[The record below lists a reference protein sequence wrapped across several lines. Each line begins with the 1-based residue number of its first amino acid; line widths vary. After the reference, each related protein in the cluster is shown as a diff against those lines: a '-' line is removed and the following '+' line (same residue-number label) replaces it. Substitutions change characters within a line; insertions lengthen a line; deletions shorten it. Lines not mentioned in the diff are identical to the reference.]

1 MCELRM
7 MGMDRDADEREF
19 ETTYRSGR
27 MRINPRIFLGTAP
40 ALVFLV
46 AHQFTSTPVAILISF
61 AVSALVFVRN
71 SGNGIIRALSVLS
84 FIIVSLAAV
93 TGIVLNSDSAF
104 VAQNLVGDFSIA
116 LVSVGSVAI
125 RRPLIGAIARDVAPG
140 IQPVMP
146 IGHPTF
152 VMLTLLNAAMSIA
165 SGVAR
170 IAMFEILST
179 DLYVIFSRVALWP
192 TQAWFLWFCYRQVT
206 RAAIRI
212 WPVDMPPPVGWTG
225 RTQNTDE

>member
-1 MCELRM
+1 
-7 MGMDRDADEREF
+7 
-19 ETTYRSGR
+19 
-27 MRINPRIFLGTAP
+27 
-40 ALVFLV
+40 V

-71 SGNGIIRALSVLS
+71 SGHGIIRALSVLS
-84 FIIVSLAAV
+84 FTIVSLAAV
-93 TGIVLNSDSAF
+93 TGIVRHSDSAF

-125 RRPLIGAIARDVAPG
+125 RRPLVGAIARDVAPG

-152 VMLTLLNAAMSIA
+152 VALTLLNAAMSIA

-179 DLYVIFSRVALWP
+179 DLYVIFSRVPVAGAGLVP
-192 TQAWFLWFCYRQVT
+192 VVLLSPGHAGRDSHLAGRH
-206 RAAIRI
+206 AA
-212 WPVDMPPPVGWTG
+212 
-225 RTQNTDE
+225 TDRMDWSHE